1 MNQMQKAIPQSKE
14 GKPRTL
20 VSQISMQ
27 DGINVQDGHFLKF
40 AARLFGCLSKKDSN
54 KGVQDGP
61 FPKKKNK
68 VCCTIIQETRVPEK
82 DYKMRG
88 IHFASW

>member
-1 MNQMQKAIPQSKE
+1 MQKAIPQSKE

-40 AARLFGCLSKKDSN
+40 AVRLFGCLSKKDSN

-61 FPKKKNK
+61 FPKRIRFAARLFRRPEYQEK
-68 VCCTIIQETRVPEK
+68 II
-82 DYKMRG
+82 
-88 IHFASW
+88 